1 MVNFDRNIST
11 YQKEFFV
18 SSLIIMNNS
27 SFPDNIIDYVFL
39 QVIF

>member
-1 MVNFDRNIST
+1 MVNFDRNISM

-18 SSLIIMNNS
+18 SSQIIMNNS
-27 SFPDNIIDYVFL
+27 SFFDNIIDYVFL